1 MAVNSSKI
9 PLSGFSDVLIVM
21 TTVNNIYG
29 KTKQKSP
36 YHVINLYRIDVFF
49 QFFKNIFV
57 LVLRYS

>member
-9 PLSGFSDVLIVM
+9 PLNGLLDVLILM
-21 TTVNNIYG
+21 TTVNIVYG

-36 YHVINLYRIDVFF
+36 HHVINLYRIDVFF

-57 LVLRYS
+57 LVLKYF